1 VEVLAPVF
9 DSAARERLDAI
20 LTAELA
26 TPNAWL
32 LRADGGYDL
41 PENEEAATSE
51 TRRA

>member
-26 TPNAWL
+26 TPNSWL

-41 PENEEAATSE
+41 PEEAATSE